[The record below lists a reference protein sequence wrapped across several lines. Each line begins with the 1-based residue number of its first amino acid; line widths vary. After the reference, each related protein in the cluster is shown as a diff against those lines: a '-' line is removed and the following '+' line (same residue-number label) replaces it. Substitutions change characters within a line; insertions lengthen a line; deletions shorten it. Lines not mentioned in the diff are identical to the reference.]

1 MIGLLGRGL
10 YASPPLQYKGDKNMK
25 SQKFNWKRPLSCL
38 LSMLLLLS
46 AFPGTAMAAP
56 EDNTYSIYTTHWMAD
71 ENGEIDGN
79 TLQSGSYGQLGD
91 STLAPADFVPAW
103 DTSEQTID
111 LWVTSSTMK
120 EDGKDDGSAVP
131 YVRDKDGHN
140 WYLQKIE
147 WTNTMGPD
155 KPDEVSSGE
164 ILSSDK
170 IKEAASSSD
179 KDAYQFTTS
188 AISGEPYNEYGTTGY
203 FIWYY
208 WTQIPPDF
216 WGLEELPA
224 QYNISYN
231 LNIPTNVTTLYTV
244 LDDGIPRPVEG
255 DGNLTQVKQDVAK
268 LASSVYEG
276 QSYTVSDFTRDYTG
290 FLVFNNK
297 MEQYTYDEYY
307 EFAGWTVG
315 TDEDQKVFQI
325 GEVIPDIAELSE
337 YADEQNNIEFTAKW
351 EKITP
356 LNDDQLNAL
365 LSGKDK
371 LPLNLIARGKDVST
385 NNLMVQWTDEDKN
398 EHSNTPGKKTGD
410 IVTIDQDGQIHYRVT
425 AIIDSGFTSAAGT
438 YKEEFADLTI
448 TIHIDDK
455 LEFVTDSS
463 GQVTLTVDPGP
474 LKLKDIDWTNIPG
487 AQKTENTITF
497 ASSNI
502 PQDGDIELYFNWD
515 PKGNQ
520 SDPINITGLDFKL
533 KEDVQVSQDFNIE
546 CWANISGS
554 LDYYNQTEQNPRFHY
569 EAAWTALNSERSW
582 QEAFP
587 GGLKSPV
594 AFVHALQFMDT
605 KLKDFDLRKDEQD
618 KGTAPII
625 KTSANAVIVESTPVT
640 LTPADM
646 TIYMGGDGGYDAVVN
661 EDGHTVTSNS
671 LPHPIF
677 QLDGAPSGV
686 TFNNQTFTNAESG
699 NSWKLVP
706 ETGASNYYHFENEA
720 GTKVGVRVQY
730 SNENGAVTSDKFD
743 PATEKDVFTEY
754 DVSVYTGD
762 TKGIVTAVASD
773 GKNYLINTDT
783 GTLTVRAVENS
794 DPTSPI
800 VTEVPTSVKSGS
812 ATAVVPTG
820 GTTTYTLNNTGVQL
834 PEDAKPSLLFD
845 EIISS
850 DGKGDERINKLQEAA
865 DTKLGGA
872 NENREYQ
879 IKYLD
884 LVDANNGNAWI
895 KASGDVTIYWGYPKG
910 TDQSTDFKLLHFED
924 LHRDTSGGGTTGFDP
939 DDIANS
945 KIETI
950 AVTNNSNGIS
960 FTVGSG
966 GFSPFVL
973 VWETAAEPTPDPDP
987 NPGGGSGGG
996 SDSDPTGNLTISLG
1010 GNGGNE
1016 DFIFTVIF
1024 TDEDGDEL
1032 ENNFYYNGDYTGT
1045 IGSGDEIT
1053 LTDGDKI
1060 VIRNLPEGTR
1070 YEVII
1075 ETADGY
1081 AVTSTGAEGVIRTSG
1096 NEAAFSVTPTVVL
1109 ADPSVTGVT
1118 RWLNTTDHIAY
1129 LTGYPGGAFGPDNS
1143 MTRAEVAQM
1152 FYALLLNKDVTITK
1166 TFSDVPADAW
1176 YATAVNTLASLGMV
1190 SGDPEGTF
1198 RPNDPITRAE
1208 FCVIALAFAYEPDNA
1223 VCYFGDVSRSDWF
1236 YTYVA
1241 QAASYGWIGGY
1252 TNGNFGPNDQI
1263 TRAQVT
1269 TIVNNMLGRA
1279 ADRDYVID
1287 HQADL
1292 VQFSDL
1298 TRTHWG
1304 YFQIMEATNAHDYTK
1319 SDGIENWR

>member
-1 MIGLLGRGL
+1 MRSQKTGWKRLGSTLLALTMTLSLLPTTAFAAGYSEQENKDEIKVAALHRKMNTDNTSVTTERLDPKDDDGNAKL
-10 YASPPLQYKGDKNMK
+10 SPPNSNTKN
-25 SQKFNWKRPLSCL
+25 NWPAETRKNDTIDVYVTSTDMTEDEKASHAIPYVID
-38 LSMLLLLS
+38 
-46 AFPGTAMAAP
+46 
-56 EDNTYSIYTTHWMAD
+56 EDN
-71 ENGEIDGN
+71 
-79 TLQSGSYGQLGD
+79 
-91 STLAPADFVPAW
+91 
-103 DTSEQTID
+103 
-111 LWVTSSTMK
+111 VT
-120 EDGKDDGSAVP
+120 
-131 YVRDKDGHN
+131 
-140 WYLQKIE
+140 WYLYQIL
-147 WTNTMGPD
+147 WTNTPESDTEGNYGTVM
-155 KPDEVSSGE
+155 
-164 ILSSDK
+164 SSDE
-170 IKEAASSSD
+170 IVAAAEGTEA
-179 KDAYQFTTS
+179 
-188 AISGEPYNEYGTTGY
+188 NEYRFDLTEITAEPNASRSVDY
-203 FIWYY
+203 CIRYC
-208 WTQIPPDF
+208 WTLVNPDL
-216 WGLEELPA
+216 WDDDLEELDV
-224 QYNISYN
+224 YHVSYDFN
-231 LNIPTNVTTLYTV
+231 LPEKVTTCYTV
-244 LDDGIPRPVEG
+244 IEEGIPRPVAG
-255 DGNLTQVKQDVAK
+255 DGNLTQVKNELIK
-268 LASSVYEG
+268 LTSDAYAGVG
-276 QSYTVSDFTRDYTG
+276 QNYTVSDFEKVHEDYVG
-290 FLVFNNK
+290 FLVFNNQ

-315 TDEDQKVFQI
+315 TGENQKVYQI
-325 GEVIPDIAELSE
+325 GAVIPDIEELAD
-337 YADEQNNIEFTAKW
+337 YADESNNIKFTAQWKNIPSLS
-351 EKITP
+351 E
-356 LNDDQLNAL
+356 DELNAL
-365 LSGKDK
+365 LSGEDK
-371 LPLNLIARGKDVST
+371 LPLNLIARGEDVST

-398 EHSNTPGKKTGD
+398 EHSNTPGKNTGD

-425 AIIDSGFTSAAGT
+425 ATIDSGFTSAAGE
-438 YKEEFADLTI
+438 YREEFADLTI

-455 LEFVTDSS
+455 LEFVTDAN
-463 GQVTLTVDPGP
+463 GQVKLEVDPGP
-474 LKLKDIDWTNIPG
+474 LKLKDSEWTNISG
-487 AQKTENTITF
+487 AQKAGNTITF
-497 ASSNI
+497 APSSI
-502 PQDGDIELYFNWD
+502 PKDSDIELYFDWNPD
-515 PKGNQ
+515 GSQ
-520 SDPINITGLDFKL
+520 AAPINITGLDFQL
-533 KEDVQVSQDFNIE
+533 KDNLQANQDFNIE

-554 LDYYNQTEQNPRFHY
+554 LNHYDQTVQNPRFHY

-587 GGLKSPV
+587 GGLKSPA
-594 AFVHALQFMDT
+594 AFVHALQFMDA
-605 KLKDFDLRKDEQD
+605 KLKDFDLREDELD
-618 KGTAPII
+618 TGTAPII

-646 TIYMGGDGGYDAVVN
+646 TIYMGGDGGYDAVVD
-661 EDGHTVTSNS
+661 EDGDTVSCNS

-699 NSWKLVP
+699 NSWTLVP
-706 ETGASNYYHFENEA
+706 EEGAADYYHFENEG
-720 GTKVGVRVQY
+720 GTAVGVRVQY
-730 SNENGAVTSDKFD
+730 SNENGAVTSDKFN
-743 PATEKDVFTEY
+743 PAVEKDVFTEY
-754 DVSVYTGD
+754 NVSVYTGD

-773 GKNYLINTDT
+773 GKNYLINTGK

-800 VTEVPTSVKSGS
+800 VSEVPTSVTSGS
-812 ATAVVPTG
+812 ATAVVPADG
-820 GTTTYTLNNTGVQL
+820 TTYTLNNTGVEL
-834 PEDAKPSLLFD
+834 PGDAKPSLLFD
-845 EIISS
+845 DII
-850 DGKGDERINKLQEAA
+850 
-865 DTKLGGA
+865 DTDANRTGALEEKVDAYLGGA
-872 NENREYQ
+872 DADREYQ

-895 KASGDVTIYWGYPKG
+895 KSSNGTDIYWGYPTG
-910 TDQSTDFKLLHFED
+910 TDRSTNFTLLHFAG
-924 LHRDTSGGGTTGFDP
+924 LHRDGANSGFDL
-939 DDIANS
+939 DDLA
-945 KIETI
+945 KITPRPVSVQKTD
-950 AVTNNSNGIS
+950 AGIK
-960 FTVGSG
+960 FHVEAGD
-966 GFSPFVL
+966 FSPYAL
-973 VWETAAEPTPDPDP
+973 VWTDASTPGT

-996 SDSDPTGNLTISLG
+996 SDNSDPTGNLTISLG

-1053 LTDGDKI
+1053 LTGGDKI

-1081 AVTSTGAEGVIRTSG
+1081 TATSTGAEGVIRTSG

-1118 RWLNTTDHIAY
+1118 RWLNTTDHTAY
-1129 LTGYPGGAFGPDNS
+1129 LSGYPGGTFGPDNS

-1190 SGDPEGTF
+1190 SGDPDGTF

-1298 TRTHWG
+1298 TRAHWG
-1304 YFQIMEATNAHDYTK
+1304 YFQIMEATNAHNYTK
-1319 SDGIENWR
+1319 SNGTESWR